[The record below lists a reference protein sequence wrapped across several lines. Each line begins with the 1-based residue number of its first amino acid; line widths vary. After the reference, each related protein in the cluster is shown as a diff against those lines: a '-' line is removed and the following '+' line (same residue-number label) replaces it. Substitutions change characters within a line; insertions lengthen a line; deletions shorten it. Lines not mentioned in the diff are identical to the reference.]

1 MATRF
6 EDLPEGVRREV
17 GRSLLNW
24 MGVAVGAS
32 RHEAV
37 EIALAAVTPFSG
49 PPQAGIF
56 GRSERLDAVNA
67 ALINGISSHV
77 FDFDDTDLLTAV
89 HPSAPVV
96 PTVLALAEFKSVS
109 GRDLVAA
116 MVMGF
121 EAECRIVRAA
131 WRRWRCR

>member
-1 MATRF
+1 VATRF

-49 PPQAGIF
+49 PPQTGIF

-96 PTVLALAEFKSVS
+96 PTVFALAEFKPVS
-109 GRDLVAA
+109 GRSLVAA
-116 MVMGF
+116 MVMGC
-121 EAECRIVRAA
+121 EAKCPGQVDVIA
-131 WRRWRCR
+131 